1 MHIIAHNPGSYGQ
14 FTGWYLDWIQGKY
27 EENTRPF
34 TSRGGSHN
42 NNCNFFLSV
51 DDAIINPITNSHV
64 HPINNE
70 SDNIVLQLEKLLTV
84 YDKVVLLYPLLD
96 DFLWNCNNKLHK
108 VWGVQGWIDRNIFN
122 PCLSNWEDKQLWELR
137 EWLSMWLHDQHLAET
152 GYRDIINYSNDR
164 VFKIPINKIRDDFVN
179 TFQSLS
185 KYLELDNI
193 RTTEDLKKLH
203 QDWLKNEK
211 HLYKDKLIK
220 DLVYAT
226 IHNTNKEMLDLSIFD
241 QADMQRRLRLE
252 GYEIECYGLNEWPET
267 TTQLRELIYEAD
279 DRKSSI

>member
-1 MHIIAHNPGSYGQ
+1 MHIIAYNGGSYGQ
-14 FTGWYLDWIQGKY
+14 FTGWCLDWIQGKY
-27 EENTRPF
+27 TENTRPF
-34 TSRGGSHN
+34 TSIGNSHN
-42 NNCNFFLSV
+42 NNCKFFYSI
-51 DDAIINPITNSHV
+51 DDAIINPVTNSHV
-64 HPINNE
+64 HPIFKE
-70 SDNIVLQLEKLLTV
+70 SDNIILQLEKLLAV

-108 VWGVQGWIDRNIFN
+108 IKGVQAYLDENMTNDDLLKWQSKSI
-122 PCLSNWEDKQLWELR
+122 WEVR
-137 EWLSMWLHDQHLAET
+137 EWLSICLHDQHLAET
-152 GYRDIINYSNDR
+152 GYKDIISYTNNR

-220 DLVYAT
+220 ELVYAI
-226 IHNTNKEMLDLSIFD
+226 IHNNSIEMNNLSMFD
-241 QADMQRRLRLE
+241 EAEIQRRLRLE
-252 GYEIECYGLNEWPET
+252 GYEIKCYGLDTWPKT

-279 DRKSSI
+279 VC